1 MTRYFLRIGITVL
14 IVAGGWVVRDRIVPG
29 MLFYQHV
36 VASAAF
42 IVFIQIVWQIFEWL
56 HRWLD
61 RWMPFARNLYGRIMV
76 QLGLGVLVLLGIRVV
91 MLVPLQRWLPVMR
104 DEVVVTMMMIANVGM
119 ALAINLLF
127 ISGHFIRQWKEGV
140 ARAAGVEVE
149 KERAVTD
156 QQRNLKPVPEDSR
169 STFKEH
175 FLVQQG
181 TVSTLVDDKD
191 IAGFIK
197 QDLIFLVQADRRKL
211 ITSYR
216 SLDEVEALVDPARY
230 YRVNRQQLI
239 HRRVISG
246 YRVGQQGKVILTTTV
261 DMGDVMVSK
270 EKAAAFKKWFDA
282 HNVPRHERKLQ

>member
-14 IVAGGWVVRDRIVPG
+14 IVAGGWVVRDRIVPA

-36 VASAAF
+36 VASIAF
-42 IVFIQIVWQIFEWL
+42 IFFIQIVWQIFEWL

-61 RWMPFARNLYGRIMV
+61 RWMPFARNLYGRIVV

-127 ISGHFIRQWKEGV
+127 ISEHFIRQWKEGV
-140 ARAAGVEVE
+140 ARVEVE
-149 KERAVTD
+149 KERTGID
-156 QQRNLKPVPEDSR
+156 QLGNLKPVPEDNA

-181 TVSTLVDDKD
+181 TVSMLVDDKD

-197 QDLIFLVQADRRKL
+197 QDLIFLIQVDRRKL

-230 YRVNRQQLI
+230 YRANRQQLI

-246 YRVGQQGKVILTTTV
+246 YRAGQQGKLILTTTV
-261 DMGDVMVSK
+261 DMGDVTVSK
-270 EKAAAFKKWFDA
+270 EKAAAFKRWFDA
-282 HNVPRHERKLQ
+282 HNVPRHERRLQ